1 MTKITLSLKIEQ
13 EQAAHAP
20 AIDRLLAAAFGP
32 GRFAKT
38 AERLREGNRPV
49 ADLCMVAFE
58 GVAMRASVRF
68 WPIRIGDTQ
77 ALLLGPLAVDP
88 AERGR
93 GIGLDVMSQALD
105 KAAALGH
112 ELVLLVGDLSYYE
125 KIGFIRAGDGRVRL
139 PGPVD
144 PNRILVRPLK
154 ANAFHD
160 VSGLVTRAFPRLID
174 S

>member
-1 MTKITLSLKIEQ
+1 MTKISLSLKIEQ

-38 AERLREGNRPV
+38 AERLREGNQPI
-49 ADLCMVAFE
+49 AALCMVAFE
-58 GVAMRASVRF
+58 GDAMRASVRF
-68 WPIRIGDTQ
+68 WPIRIGETA

-93 GIGLDVMSQALD
+93 GIGLDLMSHGFD
-105 KAAALGH
+105 KAASLGH
-112 ELVLLVGDLSYYE
+112 ELVLLVGDLPYYE
-125 KIGFIRAGDGRVRL
+125 KVGFIRAGDGRVLL

-144 PNRILVRPLK
+144 PDRILVRPLT
-154 ANAFHD
+154 ATAFD
-160 VSGLVTRAFPRLID
+160 NVSGLATIAPE
-174 S
+174 